1 MGDIKQLTRRPR
13 QPDRQQLLQGALGGG
28 RGQLLRGTGVH
39 GGAALRRTSH
49 FKISHPPVISDMKGL
64 ISSGLRLLGRAR
76 RVHQQVVRQRQSSEA
91 EGSCCCRG
99 ALASAAAEGSTGRCE
114 LWIKEEEVENVEQLL
129 WAPGFSDPG
138 LNLSVSIP

>member
-76 RVHQQVVRQRQSSEA
+76 PPTGGKAEA
-91 EGSCCCRG
+91 E
-99 ALASAAAEGSTGRCE
+99 
-114 LWIKEEEVENVEQLL
+114 Q
-129 WAPGFSDPG
+129 
-138 LNLSVSIP
+138 